1 MKTDRILKLIQQ
13 KNVMRSG
20 GALPLPKAQKGLP
33 PIEVSDPND
42 PRLKAYQDS
51 SNVYNDFIRLKN
63 MADAKYGS
71 NEDYYIERENYPK
84 NPDGSICYNCIKKEA
99 ERKKA
104 EGQFYTEGY
113 NQGFTQLVDPNIN
126 PQGYINYLKDN
137 LITDESVAKFNDYSN
152 AKPKQPVVYNP
163 RTTSQKKNVVEPDS
177 LDLYREAKGRWQPP
191 VEGIMNYDDVLKYKA
206 YEKEPDKYGV
216 YGSRQMP
223 IPPKSQK
230 IQPVGYQNAGGF
242 TWNVIYPKPA
252 DIPLMKK
259 KGMPESDV
267 EIIPQSVTV
276 PVHST
281 QPTTYMDMRGEW
293 SDTPPTAYPYT
304 PEQLRKMGYRQGGG
318 PTMNPYMPGVPMATG
333 AVESTMG
340 PVEMLLLPS
349 QLPIRAATALGRG
362 AVLAAEALNP
372 ISGLKPTPGMMYRG
386 IGKEGFE
393 DAMKSGVLRPQ
404 QHGYAPGRSIREII
418 SSPKQFG
425 STYFTPNVN
434 IAKQYGKT
442 HVAATPQTEEFIR
455 RYGRKDWSWFIG
467 RQLPLNEVELYKK
480 NLVGAWR
487 KTKQDGGQENLEYVP
502 SPGSTYGN
510 YYDPST
516 GEYIPQVYLKDV
528 DIVADKYQGGSTV
541 RDMSKPYLNPAVVQA
556 TLASANQPI
565 TTTTGRV
572 VSTPESRE
580 KERREKIVAKDP
592 SKYSVEDYKKGIQE
606 PATEYVPIESL
617 LLPGTPAIKGLGK
630 VGNFVLDAFN
640 PVSGMRG
647 LKPKSFKSEI
657 NWGNWNKEIPEN
669 KALMREYNAIEQ
681 QAKANGT
688 WMKNPDGSTYQGT
701 PEQFVQENSENFKK
715 AFPEGYDKTY
725 RGSQFL
731 TPKLDRTAFQDKN
744 IITFGTSN
752 ESVAKR
758 YATNH
763 PVNFNREYQDVG
775 KDVPYWHPDYDVEK
789 VYGRGERSSAKPG
802 VYELIYPKG
811 KKTINA
817 EGQGNRWY
825 NIKQDEVF
833 EDIVNNNY
841 IDFQRADYREYFN
854 PSSPASKIFTDR
866 SFGNVA
872 TDDMAQYMIKNNI
885 PVGKISNV
893 YDGVDYVGN
902 PTPSDVTMLN
912 TSVIPVK
919 SRWYNNG
926 MFDMTNPN
934 IYKSVIPAA
943 IGLKALQQSLQQPEQ
958 QKQKAGGLTKA
969 QEGLQYVLNGT
980 YGNYYDPNTQQYIPQ
995 VYLPDVEIS
1004 ASKDLP
1010 FQNNKFAPFLA
1021 ARGTAD
1027 YVPIESMLLPG
1038 TPVIKGLSKATNFAI
1053 DALNPLA
1060 GMRGLK
1066 SAPKTPFKWEQ
1077 IPLDD
1082 PRWRTNIDD
1091 LDDNLDL
1098 DLDDD
1103 LFADLAA
1110 TVDRME
1116 KDKLRDRVKG
1126 LIQNDRADEKAFNDE
1141 LTQLRTR
1148 LQFGNP
1154 KLEKPLYDPNLTRSI
1169 QDNLAEDALLR
1180 SWWQKEQMLRD
1191 PLSQT
1196 TTVQGQPFTFSPR
1209 AFESKRK
1216 MQDFSNPFGGKEA
1229 WRIGISPNKLGGLT
1243 KHQSKG
1249 VVMNPFTNTPIATG
1263 EATSVMGPVE
1273 MALFGSA
1280 KSLPQSIA
1288 ALIRMMNQP
1297 GDIRSID
1304 DITLKALAADP
1315 ASKYFKSEYEKSLKY
1330 NKKTGGLTK
1339 AQGRKIKI
1347 KKRK

>member
-177 LDLYREAKGRWQPP
+177 LDLYREAKGKWRAP
-191 VEGIMNYDDVLKYKA
+191 VEGTMNYDDVLKYKD
-206 YEKEPDKYGV
+206 YEKEPGRYGA

-230 IQPVGYQNAGGF
+230 IQPVGYQNVEGF

-259 KGMPESDV
+259 KGMPEYDV

-362 AVLAAEALNP
+362 ALLAAEALNP

-425 STYFTPNVN
+425 STYFTPHLD
-434 IAKQYGKT
+434 IAKKYGKT
-442 HVAATPQTEEFIR
+442 YVAVTPKTEEFLR
-455 RYGRKDWSWFIG
+455 RYGRKDWSWSIG

-510 YYDPST
+510 YYDTST

-528 DIVADKYQGGSTV
+528 DIVADKELPFQNGKFAPFLASRGMVESDPFDPITLAAAGATAGLGLGAYGVSQVPKMFARNLASEATMGLTDLGEGVLKAMPKPEFRKVSVSEYLARRQFLKKLQDEGLVGKEFGIDDINYAARSADKTNALTKLALDRFHTGFRNVSGSVPHHGQGIQNYGGL
-541 RDMSKPYLNPAVVQA
+541 RFDMSVPAYGQEISEFENMSRAGVDRTNPLSIAEYQA
-556 TLASANQPI
+556 THIPMEDYGYRATGEYPTSDYGFLFRASSPPENASYGQYTFKGLPNLDFSSGNYEDWLRKYYEDLTYHRAATKRNKINPEI
-565 TTTTGRV
+565 ARDFKGRV
-572 VSTPESRE
+572 VDKNNPEYDVLKWYPNDASF
-580 KERREKIVAKDP
+580 V
-592 SKYSVEDYKKGIQE
+592 
-606 PATEYVPIESL
+606 
-617 LLPGTPAIKGLGK
+617 GK
-630 VGNFVLDAFN
+630 
-640 PVSGMRG
+640 RG
-647 LKPKSFKSEI
+647 LKAYEI
-657 NWGNWNKEIPEN
+657 D
-669 KALMREYNAIEQ
+669 REYPFSGEPMSAWNADKRKQYEKFI
-681 QAKANGT
+681 
-688 WMKNPDGSTYQGT
+688 
-701 PEQFVQENSENFKK
+701 ENFKK
-715 AFPEGYDKTY
+715 QY
-725 RGSQFL
+725 
-731 TPKLDRTAFQDKN
+731 
-744 IITFGTSN
+744 
-752 ESVAKR
+752 ES
-758 YATNH
+758 
-763 PVNFNREYQDVG
+763 G
-775 KDVPYWHPDYDVEK
+775 W
-789 VYGRGERSSAKPG
+789 RGE
-802 VYELIYPKG
+802 Y
-811 KKTINA
+811 KK
-817 EGQGNRWY
+817 
-825 NIKQDEVF
+825 
-833 EDIVNNNY
+833 
-841 IDFQRADYREYFN
+841 
-854 PSSPASKIFTDR
+854 
-866 SFGNVA
+866 
-872 TDDMAQYMIKNNI
+872 
-885 PVGKISNV
+885 
-893 YDGVDYVGN
+893 
-902 PTPSDVTMLN
+902 
-912 TSVIPVK
+912 
-919 SRWYNNG
+919 
-926 MFDMTNPN
+926 
-934 IYKSVIPAA
+934 
-943 IGLKALQQSLQQPEQ
+943 
-958 QKQKAGGLTKA
+958 GGLFKA
-969 QEGLQYVLNGT
+969 QEGLQYVPNGT

-1027 YVPIESMLLPG
+1027 YVPVESMLLPG
-1038 TPVIKGLSKATNFAI
+1038 TPVIKGLGKATNFAI

-1180 SWWQKEQMLRD
+1180 SWWQKEQMLQD

-1229 WRIGISPNKLGGLT
+1229 WRIGISPNKFGGL
-1243 KHQSKG
+1243 
-1249 VVMNPFTNTPIATG
+1249 A
-1263 EATSVMGPVE
+1263 
-1273 MALFGSA
+1273 
-1280 KSLPQSIA
+1280 
-1288 ALIRMMNQP
+1288 
-1297 GDIRSID
+1297 
-1304 DITLKALAADP
+1304 
-1315 ASKYFKSEYEKSLKY
+1315 
-1330 NKKTGGLTK
+1330 K